1 MKLQIKLTKEQ
12 AEAFKSFS
20 ETLKPEEADQ
30 EQWLKMIF
38 FTGIEAINAK
48 VYEMA
53 QEMADEKADEFEAS
67 GITFVEDDEG
77 LHLSSTD

>member
-20 ETLKPEEADQ
+20 ETLKPAEADQ

-38 FTGIEAINAK
+38 FTGIETINAK

-53 QEMADEKADEFEAS
+53 EEMAEEKAEGLATS
-67 GITFVEDDEG
+67 GITILEDEDG
-77 LHLSSTD
+77 LHVSAV